1 MFPYVYKD
9 QERVPMLDK
18 MKALFEMQKKMQ
30 EVKKELE
37 NTNFDIQ
44 SSDGLVKITMN
55 GAQEVKEITIKDS
68 LGESEKVI
76 LAGSLK
82 DAFNRAIKRSQEIAA
97 QKTKDVIGLNIPGL
111 T

>member
-1 MFPYVYKD
+1 MF
-9 QERVPMLDK
+9 DK
-18 MKALFEMQKKMQ
+18 MKQLFEMQKKMQ
-30 EVKKELE
+30 EVKRQLD

-55 GAQEVKEITIKDS
+55 GAQEVQEITLKDN
-68 LGESEKVI
+68 LQDSERAH

-82 DAFNRAIKRSQEIAA
+82 DTFNRAIKRSQDIAA
-97 QKTKDVIGLNIPGL
+97 QKMKDVTGINIPGL